1 MAAQNGRVQ
10 WAPYLSWNPIV
21 ELSGGLLKIIFFCLF
36 DNFLMS
42 HICMLRLL
50 LSKTER
56 GSWLVLACEFYGIVF
71 HEFRPHLPQRLRP
84 TWRARLQNPHRMVPW
99 GSRKWRQRTT
109 TSTAMHILVYTR
121 YGSNSV
127 CCYFQWSLENVLHY
141 SAFRHVRNPHSY
153 IVLYS

>member
-1 MAAQNGRVQ
+1 MVAQNGRVQ

-127 CCYFQWSLENVLHY
+127 CCYFRITVKLRKCATL
-141 SAFRHVRNPHSY
+141 FC
-153 IVLYS
+153 I